1 MFKVVGI
8 VCILVG
14 CTGWGVNRITE
25 ERSRVHHLRE
35 MIRIIKRIQDEISYG
50 KHTLPQICLTLSEY
64 CNVLYQPYFKRIYEQ
79 MNQGSGISLEQIWGQ
94 QIGQCLHHAPL
105 SEEEKDILRNLPQN
119 LGIQEEKLQAK
130 SIGQSMEYLVRQCGK
145 AEDAYDNRAR
155 MILSVSVLMGV
166 FLTILLL

>member
-25 ERSRVHHLRE
+25 ERSRVQHLRE